1 VEKTHVEQRGEV
13 RVCVGPPRERHGNLD
28 LMLLL
33 QCRLSHVV
41 VNAGDVSA
49 QAEGDIG
56 RVREGAFERGEHVGQ
71 GEQDGADAEV

>member
-1 VEKTHVEQRGEV
+1 
-13 RVCVGPPRERHGNLD
+13 
-28 LMLLL
+28 MLLL